1 MTLEEIIERY
11 SEEEFLKADGFDRAI
26 IGVEPNSMVLV
37 YDRQLMIDVLI
48 TDDAMSEEDAIVY
61 LEYNVYCAYIGEKTP
76 LYIETI

>member
-48 TDDAMSEEDAIVY
+48 TDDAMSEEDAIEY